1 MDDRALARG
10 RSARVGLTLE
20 DERGGGNGGGQDV
33 TTTNIII
40 IVIVILNIIRV
51 TAKNCHEPTMCLPS
65 SQCSVSS
72 KPRAQCT
79 VGVHEAGLM
88 NP

>member
-1 MDDRALARG
+1 M
-10 RSARVGLTLE
+10 GLIPD
-20 DERGGGNGGGQDV
+20 DERGGGNGGGQGV
-33 TTTNIII
+33 TTTTI
-40 IVIVILNIIRV
+40 IVIIILHIIRV

-65 SQCSVSS
+65 SQCSVNS
-72 KPRAQCT
+72 KPRAQHR

>member
-1 MDDRALARG
+1 MDDRALAGG
-10 RSARVGLTLE
+10 RSARAGLTLD

-33 TTTNIII
+33 TTTTIII

-65 SQCSVSS
+65 QYSVSS

>member
-1 MDDRALARG
+1 MTERG
-10 RSARVGLTLE
+10 DRSARVGLTPD
-20 DERGGGNGGGQDV
+20 DERGGGNGGGQGV
-33 TTTNIII
+33 TTTTI
-40 IVIVILNIIRV
+40 IVVIIILNIIRV

-72 KPRAQCT
+72 KPRAQRT

-88 NP
+88 NL

>member
-1 MDDRALARG
+1 MDQPEGDWYLMMREE
-10 RSARVGLTLE
+10 VGMV
-20 DERGGGNGGGQDV
+20 GGQGV
-33 TTTNIII
+33 TTTTI
-40 IVIVILNIIRV
+40 IVIIILHIIRV

-65 SQCSVSS
+65 SQCSVNS
-72 KPRAQCT
+72 KPRAQRR